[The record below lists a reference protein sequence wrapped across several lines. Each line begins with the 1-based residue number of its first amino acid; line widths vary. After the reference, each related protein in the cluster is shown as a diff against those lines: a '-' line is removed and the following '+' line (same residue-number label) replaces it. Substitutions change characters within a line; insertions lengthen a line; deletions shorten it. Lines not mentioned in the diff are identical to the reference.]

1 MVSLVAAVSV
11 DFMHLPSG
19 ARLTQ
24 TTLEAVKHGTQK
36 GAPQRSLLREAGL
49 SSFSTRVSSRA
60 VMDERW
66 WSMKLVLQTLRSE
79 ATAQH
84 VNKAAAR
91 QPTSTIV
98 SLPVPTVWYGWVWRH
113 FMRV

>member
-1 MVSLVAAVSV
+1 MN
-11 DFMHLPSG
+11 
-19 ARLTQ
+19 
-24 TTLEAVKHGTQK
+24 
-36 GAPQRSLLREAGL
+36 
-49 SSFSTRVSSRA
+49 
-60 VMDERW
+60 ERW

-84 VNKAAAR
+84 LNKAAAR

-113 FMRV
+113 CMRVWCYFEPTMGLLDALGEVARAEHTHQRAGSA